1 MWPKKTSKTPHHVLL
16 ISLIPLQ
23 WSIIIYS
30 LLTNHTVYIGILNYA
45 TRVFCLGGKDKYQE
59 KLYITIDE
67 RLNQDQS
74 RIRPLMI
81 TMRRNITARV
91 VTTSPNVKAMMDSM
105 KDIRTFEARSSRFG
119 PSIAYH
125 NITSIFAHGND

>member
-30 LLTNHTVYIGILNYA
+30 LFTNHRVYIGILNYA

-59 KLYITIDE
+59 KLYITVDE

-74 RIRPLMI
+74 RI
-81 TMRRNITARV
+81 
-91 VTTSPNVKAMMDSM
+91 S
-105 KDIRTFEARSSRFG
+105 G
-119 PSIAYH
+119 PEGFRIQASYISY
-125 NITSIFAHGND
+125 NTVF